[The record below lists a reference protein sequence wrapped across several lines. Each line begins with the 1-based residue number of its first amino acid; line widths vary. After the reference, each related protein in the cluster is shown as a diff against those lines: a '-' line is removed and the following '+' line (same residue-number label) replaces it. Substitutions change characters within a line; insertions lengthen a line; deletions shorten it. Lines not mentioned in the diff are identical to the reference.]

1 MADAETEAEWAKSKR
16 IEAEKAKA
24 AKALAESK
32 PDKSNL
38 AFLDAPDTKVKGW
51 SSDSNVILAHAEK
64 MGNRSIILAVCGVV
78 LSIIGYVGGIVSA
91 TANLGLASIIISGI
105 PSGIGFICMGLAV
118 LMAII
123 TIAGEITNKVRK
135 GRKFSST
142 FWSALSAIIVV
153 VLYWLV
159 WSIISFA

>member
-32 PDKSNL
+32 PDNSNL

-51 SSDSNVILAHAEK
+51 SNDPNVILAHAEK
-64 MGNRSIILAVCGVV
+64 MGNKSIILAVCGVV
-78 LSIIGYVGGIVSA
+78 LSIIGRVGGIVGA
-91 TANLGLASIIISGI
+91 LANLGAASAIISGI
-105 PSGIGFICMGLAV
+105 PSGIGLICMGLAV

-135 GRKFSST
+135 GRKLGSI
-142 FWSALSAIIVV
+142 FWSAFSAIAVI
-153 VLYWLV
+153 VLYWLI